1 MRSSLHPRPSL
12 HPRSLR
18 HSGRARTAAA
28 GVAIALLAGGCS
40 IGGTKTASAGSL
52 AKGTSLKGASFT
64 VGGKEFTEQEVLCQ
78 ITIQALR
85 SAGATVNNKCGLS
98 GSNTVRTALTS
109 GQVDLYWEYTGT
121 AWISYLQH
129 TTPIT
134 DPTKQYQAVAQQDLA
149 KNHIVWLKPAPFNNT
164 YALAAKTTKAQQ
176 LGVKT
181 LSDYAKL
188 AKSNPAKASLC
199 VASEFAGRSD
209 GLPGLEKAYGF
220 TEPTSNIATLAE
232 GAIYNS
238 ISKSNPCNFGEVFT
252 TDGRIKGLG
261 LTPLTDDKHFFP
273 VYNPAVTVRKSVID
287 AHPNLAKILAPI
299 AQALD
304 TPTMQ
309 DLNAQVDIQGKQ
321 PLDVAK
327 AWLQSKGFIGK

>member
-1 MRSSLHPRPSL
+1 MRSFRHCRPLH
-12 HPRSLR
+12 HRSV
-18 HSGRARTAAA
+18 RTAAA
-28 GVAIALLAGGCS
+28 GVAIMLLAGGCS
-40 IGGTKTASAGSL
+40 IGGGTKTAAAGSL
-52 AKGTSLKGASFT
+52 AQGASLKGATFT
-64 VGGKEFTEQEVLCQ
+64 VGGKEFTEQAVLCQ
-78 ITIQALR
+78 MTIQALR
-85 SAGATVNNKCGLS
+85 SADATVNEKCGIS

-121 AWISYLQH
+121 AWISHLKH

-134 DPTKQYQAVAQQDLA
+134 DPTQQYQAVAQEDLA
-149 KNHIVWLKPAPFNNT
+149 KNQIEWLKPAPFNNT
-164 YALAAKTTKAQQ
+164 YALAAKDSVAQQ
-176 LGVKT
+176 LGVTT

-188 AKSNPAKASLC
+188 AQSDPTKASMC
-199 VASEFAGRSD
+199 VASEFVGRSD

-220 TEPTSNIATLAE
+220 TEPASNIATLAE

-238 ISKSNPCNFGEVFT
+238 ISKSNPCNFGEAFI

-273 VYNPAVTVRKSVID
+273 VYNPAITVRKSVAD
-287 AHPNLAKILAPI
+287 ANPNLAKVLDPI

-304 TPTMQ
+304 TTTMQ

-321 PLDVAK
+321 PADVAK
-327 AWLQSKGFIGK
+327 TWLQSKGFIGK

>member
-1 MRSSLHPRPSL
+1 MRTFLPSRPL
-12 HPRSLR
+12 FHHRCV
-18 HSGRARTAAA
+18 RTAAA
-28 GVAIALLAGGCS
+28 GVAIMLLAGGCS
-40 IGGTKTASAGSL
+40 IGGGTKTAAAAGSL
-52 AKGTSLKGASFT
+52 AQGASLKGATFT

-78 ITIQALR
+78 MTIQALR
-85 SAGATVNNKCGLS
+85 SAGATVNEKCGLS

-134 DPTKQYQAVAQQDLA
+134 DPTQQYQAVAREDLA
-149 KNHIVWLKPAPFNNT
+149 KNQIEWLKPAPFNNT
-164 YALAAKTTKAQQ
+164 YALAAKDTKAQQ

-188 AKSNPAKASLC
+188 VQSDPTKASLC
-199 VASEFAGRSD
+199 VASEFVGRSD

-220 TEPTSNIATLAE
+220 TEPASSIATLAE

-261 LTPLTDDKHFFP
+261 LTPLTDDKNFFP
-273 VYNPAVTVRKSVID
+273 VYNPAVTVRKSVAD
-287 AHPNLAKILAPI
+287 ANPNLANVLDPI
-299 AQALD
+299 SQALD
-304 TPTMQ
+304 TPTIQ
-309 DLNAQVDIQGKQ
+309 ELNAQVDIQGKQ
-321 PLDVAK
+321 PADVAK
-327 AWLQSKGFIGK
+327 TWLQSKGFIGK